1 MQSSTTQTSGIYFV
15 RYLAFGLIALVLS
28 IVGLKS
34 TELAGK
40 FTVLFVAGSIFLIN
54 IAAVLGYTTAVLKNK
69 ALLIEADSPD
79 LAYYLGF
86 CLTVGALSATFIT
99 DTLVSQFAT
108 MEMNDRVAATF
119 QSDLIK
125 GSLVQFGTG
134 LTATLIG
141 LCAKIFLAAR
151 QSAGLLEPEEVY
163 RTFRMELREFT
174 SAMSDATNSYTRS
187 TTDNISEFNRTV
199 TAACKS
205 FEALSKTVLDSNALI
220 ASKINAELV
229 TKPISEL
236 ERAVDKFRLIA
247 DQFSSFGSQFTESLA
262 TTQKTLSGFDNSIK
276 EASRSG
282 VSLHNELGA
291 ISSGAQSTGK
301 ALQMVSTASGELGAT
316 LSTLSDKGRL
326 SQESLE
332 SLNNVLLYLQSR
344 LDNLIGRFD
353 KFADNVSATALPL
366 DRLTQSMIDASAS
379 SQEVGRNITPLN
391 TSIKVVNASLD
402 SMKESS
408 SNYTDEMRKLLES
421 FSQIREE
428 LNALKT
434 TISGNR

>member
-34 TELAGK
+34 TEIAGK

-141 LCAKIFLAAR
+141 LCAKIFLAAK
-151 QSAGLLEPEEVY
+151 Q
-163 RTFRMELREFT
+163 
-174 SAMSDATNSYTRS
+174 
-187 TTDNISEFNRTV
+187 
-199 TAACKS
+199 
-205 FEALSKTVLDSNALI
+205 
-220 ASKINAELV
+220 
-229 TKPISEL
+229 
-236 ERAVDKFRLIA
+236 
-247 DQFSSFGSQFTESLA
+247 
-262 TTQKTLSGFDNSIK
+262 
-276 EASRSG
+276 
-282 VSLHNELGA
+282 
-291 ISSGAQSTGK
+291 
-301 ALQMVSTASGELGAT
+301 
-316 LSTLSDKGRL
+316 
-326 SQESLE
+326 
-332 SLNNVLLYLQSR
+332 
-344 LDNLIGRFD
+344 
-353 KFADNVSATALPL
+353 
-366 DRLTQSMIDASAS
+366 
-379 SQEVGRNITPLN
+379 
-391 TSIKVVNASLD
+391 
-402 SMKESS
+402 
-408 SNYTDEMRKLLES
+408 S
-421 FSQIREE
+421 FS
-428 LNALKT
+428 L
-434 TISGNR
+434 SYFV

>member
-15 RYLAFGLIALVLS
+15 RYLVFGLSALVLS
-28 IVGLKS
+28 IAGLKS
-34 TELAGK
+34 TEIAGQ
-40 FTVLFVAGSIFLIN
+40 FTVLFLAGSIFVIN
-54 IAAVLGYTTAVLKNK
+54 IVAVLGYTTAVLKNR

-108 MEMNDRVAATF
+108 IEMNDRVAATF

-141 LCAKIFLAAR
+141 LCAKIFLAAK

-187 TTDNISEFNRTV
+187 TTDNISEFNRTL

-220 ASKINAELV
+220 ASKINTDLV

-236 ERAVDKFRLIA
+236 ERCVERFTLIA
-247 DQFSSFGSQFTESLA
+247 ERFSSFGNHLSDSLT
-262 TTQKTLSGFDNSIK
+262 TTQKTLSSFDSAMK
-276 EASRSG
+276 EASRSSI
-282 VSLHNELGA
+282 SLNDGLDT
-291 ISSGAQSTGK
+291 ISSGAQITSK
-301 ALQMVSTASGELGAT
+301 SLQIISTASGELSAS
-316 LSTLSDKGRL
+316 LSALSDKSHL
-326 SQESLE
+326 SQGSLE
-332 SLNNVLLYLQSR
+332 GLNNVAQQLQSR
-344 LDNLIGRFD
+344 LDDIVCRFEA
-353 KFADNVSATALPL
+353 FADNVSATVPSL
-366 DRLTQSMIDASAS
+366 DRLKLSMNEASVS
-379 SQEVGRNITPLN
+379 SQEVGRSITPFN
-391 TSIKVVNASLD
+391 TSIKAVSASLE

-408 SNYTDEMRKLLES
+408 SNYADEMRKLLES

-428 LNALKT
+428 LNVLKS
-434 TISGNR
+434 TINGNR